1 MIKTRLL
8 KLLADSKKYIVYQVI
23 WKWISLIAQ
32 IVIVFQVAALLQA
45 TLDGVL
51 SAQAVALCALVV
63 VVGVAVRIFAGRAE
77 TRASYL
83 ASVDVK
89 RVLRDKI
96 YRKLLRLGAS
106 YRADV
111 STSKVVQL
119 AVEGVEQ
126 LETYY
131 GLYLSQLFYALLAPL
146 TLFAVLFFVSPMAAG
161 VLLVCVPF
169 IPLSIVLVQKIAGRL
184 FKRYW
189 GSYTQLG
196 DGFLDNLQGLTT
208 LKIYQADEAAAQ
220 RMDEEAEDFR
230 KATMRVLTMQLN
242 STSVMDIGAYGGAA
256 LGMVVALS
264 QLFAGGIS
272 VASATAIVL
281 LAAEF
286 FLPMRR
292 LGSYFHVAMNGMTA
306 SDDIFAL
313 LDLPEP
319 ESKGVQVPQG
329 PVSFEFRDV
338 SFSYVSERP
347 ILRGVSLDLPAGSFV
362 SLVGTS
368 GCGKSTIAGLL
379 AGRNRGYSGSIRVN
393 GVELSQVDETS
404 LHENITLVSCD
415 AHLFKGT
422 VRSNLMLGNPQATDE
437 LMNAALASV
446 NLLEFLEEQQGL
458 ATPVAE
464 GGSNFSGGQRQR
476 LALARALLHDA
487 PVYVF
492 DEATSS
498 IDVESEEDIMSVIHE
513 LAKTKTVLLISHR
526 LANVVDSEVVYLLR
540 DGRILEQGTHTQLM
554 QFDGAYAH
562 LFNAQRELEE
572 YATVSTARMVVEEE
586 GVLA

>member
-45 TLDGVL
+45 ALDGAL
-51 SAQAVALCALVV
+51 SVQAVALCALVV

-89 RVLRDKI
+89 RVLRDKV

-264 QLFAGGIS
+264 QLFAGNIS

-393 GVELSQVDETS
+393 GVELSQVDEAS

-458 ATPVAE
+458 ATPVSE

-526 LANVVDSEVVYLLR
+526 LANVVDSDVVYLLR

>member
-32 IVIVFQVAALLQA
+32 IVIVFQVAALLQVA
-45 TLDGVL
+45 LDGAL

-63 VVGVAVRIFAGRAE
+63 VVGVAVRILAGRAE

-106 YRADV
+106 YRADM

-264 QLFAGGIS
+264 QLIAGSIS

-338 SFSYVSERP
+338 SFSYVRERP
-347 ILRGVSLDLPAGSFV
+347 ILRGVSLDLPAGSFA

-393 GVELSQVDETS
+393 GVELSHVDEAS
-404 LHENITLVSCD
+404 FHENITLVSCD

-458 ATPVAE
+458 ATPVSE

-526 LANVVDSEVVYLLR
+526 LANVVDSDVVYLLR

-572 YATVSTARMVVEEE
+572 YAMASTARTVAEEE
-586 GVLA
+586 GVPA

>member
-45 TLDGVL
+45 ALDGAL

-111 STSKVVQL
+111 PTSKVVQL

-264 QLFAGGIS
+264 QLFAGNIS
-272 VASATAIVL
+272 VASTTAIVL

-526 LANVVDSEVVYLLR
+526 LANVVDSDVVYLLR
-540 DGRILEQGTHTQLM
+540 DGRIFEQGTHTQLM